1 MDYRFDL
8 LDKLKALSDEG
19 KLDLAQYDGQTARDL
34 GTSDFEKIHYSVS
47 SSLQMPAAAYKLELA
62 GRDLGDKGTRLFENS
77 LMLAVEYINGR
88 LRFVDGNVDGDA
100 SGSEDAVTKRSTTT
114 AKAIDEDAMK
124 AVLARLDAFET
135 TTRRMD
141 GRLASVQK
149 TLSDEVRKSDE
160 AAAHVADDGTSGEL
174 RIAIDMHDGETVL
187 HDVAVILEKV
197 TALQGTLEEC
207 AKGIAANA
215 EGSSSCLS
223 EIRSCS
229 ASIDN
234 LLNVLYIDDNDGSS
248 GDLYDGLGDD
258 DDITSEDDEA
268 DDVPVASGTEGDAA
282 STVVATDAVASD
294 KDEAIGNDTMLAD
307 DAKPS
312 DDDDD
317 AKPSDD
323 TDDAKPSGDD
333 DGDMAMWDAPV
344 EDDAADDGDGD
355 DAASGDADGDGESEL
370 HAVPLMRSDDMR
382 DDAGD
387 VLDVGVGH
395 LDSIDDIA
403 RKFAEQVSENLG
415 VSPVR
420 PYAAGMAS
428 AVAQTPHDAVD
439 AFDDGD
445 DNGYIDLFGDGF
457 DGLPDDNAV
466 DGAAGVVSTASSRE
480 SMARHDEDAS
490 DVIGEMDMSDFMS
503 DVAFDGD
510 AGPGAS
516 GVSLNDGD
524 DSDGDDSLGLDGDL
538 PDMSDVFDDLT
549 SGGTSADGADDGG
562 VAVVADD
569 DNAGNITATV
579 DAGDRIT
586 VPARKRRGS
595 KARWNA

>member
-34 GTSDFEKIHYSVS
+34 GTSDFEKIHCSVS

-100 SGSEDAVTKRSTTT
+100 SGSADAVTKRSATA

-124 AVLARLDAFET
+124 AVLDRLDSFET

-160 AAAHVADDGTSGEL
+160 AAARVADDGTSGEL

-229 ASIDN
+229 DSIDN

-258 DDITSEDDEA
+258 DGITSEDDEA
-268 DDVPVASGTEGDAA
+268 DDVPVASGTEGDTA

-323 TDDAKPSGDD
+323 TDDDKPSDDD

-403 RKFAEQVSENLG
+403 RKFAEQVSESLG
-415 VSPVR
+415 VKPASPD
-420 PYAAGMAS
+420 AMGTAGVVQAS
-428 AVAQTPHDAVD
+428 HDATVS
-439 AFDDGD
+439 FDDGD
-445 DNGYIDLFGDGF
+445 DSGYIDLFGDGI
-457 DGLPDDNAV
+457 DGIPEDDAV
-466 DGAAGVVSTASSRE
+466 DAMAENASATQSGKPA
-480 SMARHDEDAS
+480 MWHDADAS
-490 DVIGEMDMSDFMS
+490 DVIGEMDMSDFMN
-503 DVAFDGD
+503 DVEFDD
-510 AGPGAS
+510 AGSSVIPTGDGAGSDDAASIGIDDDMPDMSGMFDDPSGDTFADDSAS
-516 GVSLNDGD
+516 GVA
-524 DSDGDDSLGLDGDL
+524 
-538 PDMSDVFDDLT
+538 
-549 SGGTSADGADDGG
+549 ADADDGE
-562 VAVVADD
+562 
-569 DNAGNITATV
+569 AGS
-579 DAGDRIT
+579 GIT
-586 VPARKRRGS
+586 VPARKRRKS